1 VSTPTGEDPGGGNF
15 AKYARGDG
23 ASLLRPVP
31 SGSPS
36 PSGKKKCPLGPDSP
50 RRDKRCLDGAGGS
63 PREVPEASMREGES
77 ECPSRRGIRWCRAI
91 MSLACDVEQRGF
103 HGRRLLRGKIQV
115 GATSPSMH
123 AATARAYFAQ
133 YHRVPL
139 LLREKKVSRKI
150 VIVRSSLNLRRGI
163 PWCWANV
170 SVACCRTKYA
180 VGTARAYFAKYHRV
194 PLLLREK
201 KSVHLA
207 PTLLRERSGHLT
219 VGRGLRAESQRLL

>member
-1 VSTPTGEDPGGGNF
+1 
-15 AKYARGDG
+15 
-23 ASLLRPVP
+23 
-31 SGSPS
+31 
-36 PSGKKKCPLGPDSP
+36 
-50 RRDKRCLDGAGGS
+50 
-63 PREVPEASMREGES
+63 
-77 ECPSRRGIRWCRAI
+77 
-91 MSLACDVEQRGF
+91 
-103 HGRRLLRGKIQV
+103 
-115 GATSPSMH
+115 MH

-201 KSVHLA
+201 KKCPLGPDSPQREKWSLDGGEGAPRGVPEASMREGESESARCRTARLPQA
-207 PTLLRERSGHLT
+207 PTPTGVDPAWGQLRQ
-219 VGRGLRAESQRLL
+219 VCIESL

>member
-1 VSTPTGEDPGGGNF
+1 MLNSEASAGVDSYGGRPRWGQ
-15 AKYARGDG
+15 
-23 ASLLRPVP
+23 LRQVCTRRRRELT
-31 SGSPS
+31 SPS
-36 PSGKKKCPLGPDSP
+36 TIGFPFSFGKKKCPLGPDSP

-201 KSVHLA
+201 KKVSTWPRLSSE
-207 PTLLRERSGHLT
+207 REVVT
-219 VGRGLRAESQRLL
+219 